1 MKKAIG
7 ILALLAAGAAYA
19 QETVNGSPVV
29 MGTLK
34 TNGSQ
39 SAVDFTGAGTTA
51 PVRTGLLSAK
61 PSNCVLGQMY
71 FATDATAGQNLYLC
85 TAAGVWSL
93 GTGGGGG
100 GGTPGG
106 ASGSVQTNNGSGGF
120 GGQSAIYS
128 GLYNGSTEY
137 QQAENCLKGIVVPY
151 TAFST
156 AATSQQVAIATVP
169 ALWSPRS
176 FQVEETGQFASS
188 SGQVT
193 ALAASVGTLASPSY
207 YLQPV
212 ALMQAAPNFKA
223 DSSGGQAA
231 QLTSHTVYLQVSVTN
246 PNPGNLTSLTAGSLT
261 VRACGVTLQ

>member
-7 ILALLAAGAAYA
+7 ILALLGAGIGSA

-51 PVRTGLLSAK
+51 PVRTGLLAAR
-61 PSNCVLGQMY
+61 PSNCSQGQMY

-85 TAAGVWSL
+85 TATGVWSL
-93 GTGGGGG
+93 GTGGVTV
-100 GGTPGG
+100 TPGG
-106 ASGSVQTNNGSGGF
+106 SSGSVQTNNGSGGF
-120 GGQSAIYS
+120 GGQAAIYS
-128 GLYNGSTEY
+128 GVYSGGSEY
-137 QQAENCLKGIVVPY
+137 QQAENCIKGIVVPY
-151 TAFST
+151 SAFAT

-169 ALWSPRS
+169 ASWSPRAV
-176 FQVEETGQFASS
+176 QVEETTTFASS

-193 ALAASVGTLASPSY
+193 ALAASVGTVTSPSY

-212 ALMQAAPNFKA
+212 TLMQAAPNFRSDNA
-223 DSSGGQAA
+223 GGQAA
-231 QLTSHTVYLQVSVTN
+231 QLASHTLYLQVSVTN
-246 PNPGNLTSLTAGSLT
+246 TNPGNLTSLTAGALT